1 MNAIP
6 DRIAQMFGGPEPLG
20 RMPRTIDDWREL
32 VQIGI
37 PIAALANLQETIAP
51 SSRQADTLA
60 DVVLETPDRR
70 LLIIQ
75 AKYFKRAGVDGSQAT
90 SIPETEKLTSPESER
105 AERIARLFVI
115 AEEVLGREEEA
126 RDFLFSPHEKLDGH
140 SPIDWMRT
148 EIGGRN
154 VEQILVNIREAFP
167 S

>member
-6 DRIAQMFGGPEPLG
+6 DRIARIFAGPEPLG

-37 PIAALANLQETIAP
+37 PIEALNNLSNMIAP
-51 SSRQADTLA
+51 SPEQGNAFA
-60 DVVLETPDRR
+60 HVIFETPDRLR
-70 LLIIQ
+70 
-75 AKYFKRAGVDGSQAT
+75 YFFYGRPSYEAAD
-90 SIPETEKLTSPESER
+90 EKLTSPESER
-105 AERIARLFVI
+105 AERIARLYAM
-115 AEEVLGREEEA
+115 AEEVLGSEKEA
-126 RDFLFSPHEKLDGH
+126 RDFLFSRHEKLDGQ

-154 VEQILVNIREAFP
+154 VEQLLINIREAFP

>member
-6 DRIAQMFGGPEPLG
+6 DRIAQMFGGSEPLG

-37 PIAALANLQETIAP
+37 PVKALSNLRQSIAP
-51 SSRQADTLA
+51 ASKQADILV
-60 DVVLETPDRR
+60 DVVFGTGDRCTNF
-70 LLIIQ
+70 Q
-75 AKYFKRAGVDGSQAT
+75 SAGVNDAPASLLA
-90 SIPETEKLTSPESER
+90 EAEKLTGPESER
-105 AERIARLFVI
+105 AERIARLFAM
-115 AEEVLGREEEA
+115 AEEVLGSEEEA
-126 RDFLFSPHEKLDGH
+126 RDFFFSPHKKLDGH

-154 VEQILVNIREAFP
+154 VEQLLINIREAFP